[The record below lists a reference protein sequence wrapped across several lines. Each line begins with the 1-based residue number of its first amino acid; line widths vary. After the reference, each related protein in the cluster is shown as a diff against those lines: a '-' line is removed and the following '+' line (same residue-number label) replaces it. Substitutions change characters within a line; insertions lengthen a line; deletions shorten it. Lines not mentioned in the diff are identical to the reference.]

1 MDWSALNATTNHIL
15 HGTYYKE
22 FQTLDMENKKR
33 YWKGVEEL
41 TNDLDFVKN
50 ADREFP
56 EYLPVN
62 SNKETSEDVGA
73 SSNRRDFLKLMGFG
87 IGAATLAA
95 CQTPVRKAI
104 PYVVKPTE
112 VDPGIPNYYASTF
125 QMGGDYAAVLVKTRE
140 GRPIK
145 IEGNKLSPINMGGV
159 NAQIDASVLSL
170 YDKGRFQG
178 PKANGQD
185 ISWTDLDAEVTTK
198 LNEVAA
204 AGGNIRVV
212 TNTVLSPS
220 TKAAVG
226 EFVAKYPTTQHVQYD
241 AVSFS
246 GMHKANE
253 RSFGAQF
260 IPSYDFS
267 KADVIV
273 SFAADFLGTW
283 LSPVEFTKQ
292 YAKTRKL
299 NADKQ
304 NMSRHYQFESN
315 LSLTGANADYRE
327 PVKPSQQGLLVA
339 NLYNLL
345 ARQAGVG
352 SVSVPAMD
360 NRTLAQ
366 AAQDLWAARGK
377 ALVVSGSNDADVQV
391 MVNAI
396 NQLLGSY
403 GKTIDNNTP
412 VMYRQGSDEAMGQFI
427 NDLKGGNVGAV
438 IFYGAN
444 PVYDHP
450 MGKVIAE
457 NLGKASLTVSTSI
470 APDETTEKVAYIAP
484 DHHYLESWNDANP
497 KAGMY
502 SLGQPAISPIFN
514 TRQAQ
519 ESFLTWA
526 GNTTNMYDY
535 VRSYWRSNLFSTTDA
550 LDFDRW
556 FDQMLHDGVFQ
567 MSAPAANLSY
577 SDATGAAAA
586 GIGRNYKA
594 SNEGLELALYQ
605 KVGIGTGAQA
615 NNPWLQEMPDPISKA
630 TWDNYV
636 SISMKMA
643 EELGITLS
651 EGKSQTVTLT
661 VGSTSMEVPAL
672 VQPGQAPGT
681 IGLAIGYG
689 RTKAGKVAEG
699 VGVDAYPLVAM
710 LNGTTTMDLTA
721 NVSVAATGNS
731 YQLAQTQ
738 THQTYM
744 GRTNVVQETIL
755 KEYKKDNAAGY
766 EGMTI
771 HTSEG
776 IKEPYAITLWGHHE
790 YKNHH
795 WGMAIDMNS
804 CTGCGAC
811 TVACQTENNIPVV
824 GKQEVVNRREM
835 HWIRIDRYYSS
846 DAYDPVKDLTEPIS
860 GFNKSRQAAMEDP
873 SANPQVTFQPMMCQQ
888 CNNAPCET
896 VCPVAATTHSTEGLN
911 QMTYNRC
918 IGTRYCA
925 NNCPYKVRRFN
936 WFKYH
941 DNKQFAD
948 TNTPA
953 NDDLGK
959 MVLNPDVTVRSR
971 GVMEKCTFCVQRI
984 QLGKLEAKKEGRRPQ
999 DGEVVS
1005 ACASACPADA
1015 IIFGDMK
1022 DPESRIAK
1030 ALGITN
1036 TDDPKVKKHTTEPRA
1051 YHVLEELRVHPNVF
1065 YLRKVRNIEAAAETT
1080 EA

>member
-1 MDWSALNATTNHIL
+1 
-15 HGTYYKE
+15 
-22 FQTLDMENKKR
+22 MENNKR
-33 YWKGVEEL
+33 YWKGIEEL
-41 TNDLDFVKN
+41 TNDLEFVKN

-62 SNKETSEDVGA
+62 SNKETSDDTGA
-73 SSNRRDFLKLMGFG
+73 NSNRRDFLKLMGFG

-95 CQTPVRKAI
+95 CETPVRKAI

-125 QMGGDYAAVLVKTRE
+125 QMGGDYASILVKTRE

-145 IEGNKLSPINMGGV
+145 IEGNKQSAITKGGI
-159 NAQIDASVLSL
+159 NAQVDASVLSL
-170 YDKGRFQG
+170 YDKGRFKG
-178 PKANGQD
+178 PRANGQD
-185 ISWTDLDAEVTTK
+185 ISWSDLDAEVTAK
-198 LNEVAA
+198 LDEVAA
-204 AGGNIRVV
+204 AGGAIRVV
-212 TNTVLSPS
+212 SNTILSPS
-220 TKAAVG
+220 TKAALAA
-226 EFVAKYPTTQHVQYD
+226 FQSKYTTAEHLSYD

-246 GMHKANE
+246 GMHLANE
-253 RSFGAQF
+253 RSFDKQF

-267 KADVIV
+267 QADVIV

-283 LSPVEFTKQ
+283 LSPIEFTKQ

-299 NADKQ
+299 GSDKKT
-304 NMSRHYQFESN
+304 MSRHYQFESN

-327 PVKPSQQGLLVA
+327 PVRPSQQGLLVA
-339 NLYNLL
+339 NLYNML
-345 ARQAGVG
+345 ARKAGA
-352 SVSVPAMD
+352 STVSVTTID
-360 NRTLAQ
+360 NRVLAQ
-366 AAQDLWAARGK
+366 AAEDLWKARGK
-377 ALVVSGSNDADVQV
+377 SLVVSGSNDADVQV

-396 NQLLGSY
+396 NQILGSY
-403 GKTIDNNTP
+403 GHTINNETP
-412 VMYRQGSDEAMGQFI
+412 VNYRQGSDAAMGQFI
-427 NDLKGGNVGAV
+427 DDLKGGRVGAV

-450 MGKVIAE
+450 RGKELAE
-457 NLGKASLTVSTSI
+457 NLSKASLTVSTAI
-470 APDETTEKVAYIAP
+470 APDETCDNVSYIAP
-484 DHHYLESWNDANP
+484 DHHYLEAWGDANP
-497 KAGMY
+497 KAGHY
-502 SLGQPAISPIFN
+502 SLAQPAIKNIFN

-526 GNTTNMYDY
+526 GNSTKYYDF
-535 VRSYWRSNLFSTTDA
+535 VRSYWSANMFDSADA
-550 LDFDRW
+550 MDFDMW
-556 FDQMLHDGVFQ
+556 FDKVLHDGVYT
-567 MSAPAANLSY
+567 MEVAPEGVTY
-577 SDATGAAAA
+577 SDATAAAAA
-586 GIGRNYKA
+586 GIGRNY
-594 SNEGLELALYQ
+594 SNDNAGNELVLYQ
-605 KVGIGTGAQA
+605 KGAIGTGAQA

-636 SISMKMA
+636 TISQAMA
-643 EELGITLS
+643 NELGITLK
-651 EGKSQTVTLT
+651 EGKTQKVNLT
-661 VGSTSMEVPAL
+661 VGGVTLEGVPAM
-672 VQPGQAPGT
+672 VQPGQARGT
-681 IGLAIGYG
+681 VGLAIGYG
-689 RTKAGKVAEG
+689 RRKAGKVAEG
-699 VGVDAYPLVAM
+699 VGVDAYPLVGM
-710 LNGTTTMDLTA
+710 LNGTCSFEITEG
-721 NVSVAATGNS
+721 VSIAGTGEA
-731 YQLAQTQ
+731 YTIAQTQ

-744 GRTNVVQETIL
+744 GRTNVIQESIL
-755 KEYKKDNAAGY
+755 SEYQKNPAAGRD
-766 EGMTI
+766 GMKI
-771 HTSEG
+771 HTAEG
-776 IKEPYAITLWGHHE
+776 IKHPYAISLWGTHE

-811 TVACQTENNIPVV
+811 TVACQVENNVPVV
-824 GKQEVVNRREM
+824 GRQEVINRREM

-846 DAYDPVKDLTEPIS
+846 SGDLNDQSIS
-860 GFNKSRQAAMEDP
+860 GLRALENAAD
-873 SANPQVTFQPMMCQQ
+873 NPEVTFQPMMCQQ

-948 TNTPA
+948 SNVPA

-984 QLGKLEAKKEGRRPQ
+984 QLGKLEAKKAGRRPE
-999 DGEVVS
+999 DGEIVS

-1022 DPESRIAK
+1022 DPESQISK

-1036 TDDPKVKKHTTEPRA
+1036 SDDPQVEKNTTEPRA

-1065 YLRKVRNIEAAAETT
+1065 YMTKIRNKNAADSVVESAKLAST